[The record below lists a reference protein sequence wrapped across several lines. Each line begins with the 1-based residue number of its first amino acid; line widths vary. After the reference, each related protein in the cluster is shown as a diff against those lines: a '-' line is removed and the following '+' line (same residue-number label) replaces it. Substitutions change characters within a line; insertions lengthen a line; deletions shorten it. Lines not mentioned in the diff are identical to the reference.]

1 MYRFKKESLGNLK
14 IDKTNLSES
23 IGISRQSASNI
34 INNRTNCRK
43 NTAYCITKYI
53 NKNAEINDYFERV

>member
-1 MYRFKKESLGNLK
+1 MYKFKKESLGNLK
-14 IDKTNLSES
+14 IDKTNLSEA

-43 NTAYCITKYI
+43 NTSPRRK
-53 NKNAEINDYFERV
+53 